1 MQITVTDNKNQQR
14 FEANLGEDKYAFVTY
29 RHKNGSIELL
39 HTEVP
44 KEFEGQ
50 GIAGNLVKQM
60 FEQIRRQNI
69 KAVAY
74 CSYINLFL
82 KRHPE
87 YNELIQKA
95 A

>member
-1 MQITVTDNKNQQR
+1 M
-14 FEANLGEDKYAFVTY
+14 
-29 RHKNGSIELL
+29 ELL

-60 FEQIRRQNI
+60 FEQIKQQTI
-69 KAVAY
+69 KAVAR
-74 CSYINLFL
+74 CSYIRIYL

-87 YNELIQKA
+87 YNELLAVKT
-95 A
+95 